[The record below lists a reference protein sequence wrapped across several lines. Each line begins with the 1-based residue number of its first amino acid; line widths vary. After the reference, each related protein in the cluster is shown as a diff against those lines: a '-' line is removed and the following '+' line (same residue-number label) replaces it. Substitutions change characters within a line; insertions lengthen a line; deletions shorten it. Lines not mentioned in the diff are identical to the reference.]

1 MLLARFRVKARLGIF
16 GFLAAVLGI
25 IFGLG
30 AYTFVYARGFSYFS
44 DDPQACL
51 NCHVMRD
58 PFDGLQHSSH
68 RSVAVCNDC
77 HTPHTFP
84 EKWLIK
90 GLNGWNHSVA
100 FTTGNFPDPIRIKE
114 LNARVAQQ
122 NCVECHQTL
131 VSQIHRPE
139 PGQEL
144 FCVSCHGN
152 VGHGR

>member
-1 MLLARFRVKARLGIF
+1 MDRHLGIF
-16 GFLAAVLGI
+16 GFIVAVLGVI
-25 IFGLG
+25 VGLG
-30 AYTFVYARGFSYFS
+30 TYTFVYARGFSYFS
-44 DDPQACL
+44 DDPKACL

-84 EKWLIK
+84 EKWLVK

-114 LNARVAQQ
+114 FNARVTQQ

-131 VSQIHRPE
+131 VSQIHRSE
-139 PGQEL
+139 PRQEL
-144 FCVSCHGN
+144 SCVSCHGN